1 MNMQLSDK
9 ALMGEVKRVIA
20 EGKSVR
26 LPVRGRSMLPFIVG
40 GRDSVELYPLRKEN
54 ICIGSAVLAWAD
66 CNHYV
71 IHRIVSIDSNKLELL
86 GDGNLAIREKCDIS
100 DVIAVAHSV
109 ITPRGS
115 RSLTSS
121 RAMAQWRLWNRLL
134 PVRRWLLL
142 VYRHIILRK
151 NEF

>member
-1 MNMQLSDK
+1 MKMQLSDK

-40 GRDSVELYPLRKEN
+40 GRDSVELHPLRKEN

-71 IHRIVSIDSNKLELL
+71 IHRIVSIDGNKLELL

-109 ITPRGS
+109 MTPRGS

-121 RAMAQWRLWNRLL
+121 REMAQWRLWNRLL

>member
-1 MNMQLSDK
+1 MKMEFSDK
-9 ALMGEVKRVIA
+9 ALMGEVERVIA

-40 GRDSVELYPLRKEN
+40 GRDSVELHPFRKEDLQ
-54 ICIGSAVLAWAD
+54 IGSAVLAWAV

-71 IHRIVSIDSNKLELL
+71 IHRIVSIDGNRLELL
-86 GDGNLAIREKCDIS
+86 GDGNLALREKCDIA
-100 DVIAVAHSV
+100 DVIAVAHRV

-115 RSLTSS
+115 RSLTSR

-142 VYRHIILRK
+142 VYRHIVIRR

>member
-1 MNMQLSDK
+1 MKMQLSDK

-71 IHRIVSIDSNKLELL
+71 IHRIVAIDGNKLELL

>member
-1 MNMQLSDK
+1 MKMQLSDK

-40 GRDSVELYPLRKEN
+40 GRDNVELHPLRKEN
-54 ICIGSAVLAWAD
+54 ICIGSAVLAWVD

-71 IHRIVSIDSNKLELL
+71 IHRIVSIDGNKLELL

>member
-1 MNMQLSDK
+1 MKMQLSDK

-20 EGKSVR
+20 EGKTVR

-40 GRDSVELYPLRKEN
+40 GRDSVELHPLRKEN

-71 IHRIVSIDSNKLELL
+71 IHRIVSIDGNKLELL

-142 VYRHIILRK
+142 VYRHIVIRR